1 MRKAAQITLV
11 LLATVVAVYLL
22 GPRASRAE
30 LDASPVELRTPLHA
44 LDAMLRE
51 RESRHVSLKPDN
63 EASITWA
70 NDTVA
75 RTEFAVVFL
84 HGFSASKVEGRPV
97 TTAFAR
103 TFGMN
108 LFEPRLF
115 GHGLDTVDA
124 LIGLTPE
131 NYLHSAK
138 EAIAIGKVIGKKVI
152 VMGSSTGGT
161 LGLYL
166 AAHDPDIAA
175 VMCYSPNIAI
185 FDPNAKRITGP
196 WGLQLARLLS
206 GGNSRGYEASEEI
219 QRYWQTSYR
228 LESIVTV
235 QSVLDA
241 TMHSGTFQRIMQPV
255 FVGCYYKNE
264 TEQDRTVSV
273 QAMREMMPQLGTAP
287 DRKRFVEF
295 SDATGHVITN
305 DMRGGNVD
313 AVLRASVNFA
323 EEVLGLR
330 PVVTE
335 AEE

>member
-1 MRKAAQITLV
+1 MSKAVKV
-11 LLATVVAVYLL
+11 LLALVVAVVAIYLL
-22 GPRASRAE
+22 GTRASEAE
-30 LDASPVELRTPLHA
+30 LDATPLELRTDLHE

-51 RESRHVSLKPDN
+51 RESKHVSLKPDN

-70 NDTVA
+70 NDSVA
-75 RTEFAVVFL
+75 QTEYAVVFL
-84 HGFSASKVEGRPV
+84 HGFSASKMEGRPV

-108 LFEPRLF
+108 LFEPRLI

-152 VMGSSTGGT
+152 VMGSSTGAT
-161 LGLYL
+161 WALYL

-185 FDPNAKRITGP
+185 FDPNAKLITGP

-206 GGNSRGYEASEEI
+206 GGKSRGFEATEEI

-241 TMHSGTFQRIMQPV
+241 TMRPETFQSIKQPV
-255 FVGCYYKNE
+255 FVGCYYKNQ

-273 QAMREMMPQLGTAP
+273 QAMRDMMPLLGTAP
-287 DRKRFVEF
+287 ERKRLVEF
-295 SDATGHVITN
+295 PDAPGHVITN

-313 AVLRASVNFA
+313 AVLKASVQFT
-323 EEVLGLR
+323 EEVIGLK
-330 PVVTE
+330 PVHPVE
-335 AEE
+335 VE

>member
-1 MRKAAQITLV
+1 MSKAVKV
-11 LLATVVAVYLL
+11 LLALVVTVVAVYLL
-22 GPRASRAE
+22 GPRASEAE
-30 LDASPVELRTPLHA
+30 LDATPLELRADLHE

-51 RESRHVSLKPDN
+51 RESKHVSLKPDN

-70 NDTVA
+70 HDSVA

-103 TFGMN
+103 AFGMN

-152 VMGSSTGGT
+152 VMGSSTGAT
-161 LGLYL
+161 WALYL

-185 FDPNAKRITGP
+185 FDPNAKLITGP

-206 GGNSRGYEASEEI
+206 GGKSRGFEASEEI

-241 TMHSGTFQRIMQPV
+241 TMHPETFQSITQPV
-255 FVGCYYKNE
+255 FVGCFYKNE

-273 QAMREMMPQLGTAP
+273 QAMRDMMLQLGTTP
-287 DRKRFVEF
+287 ERKRLVEF
-295 SDATGHVITN
+295 PDAPGHVITN

-313 AVLRASVNFA
+313 AVLRASVIFA

-335 AEE
+335 VAE